1 MSEWIKRSE
10 QEPPRDG
17 IWILVIDDRGTP
29 WTLQWRESAWRDPR
43 GFIPQDWKVWLV
55 IEEPPR
61 TVKIEL
67 PADVARR
74 YSAMGKGCAD
84 SHIGDYESVAEACR
98 RALEEQ
104 R

>member
-17 IWILVIDDRGTP
+17 SWILVIDDRGTP

-61 TVKIEL
+61 TVTIEISEED
-67 PADVARR
+67 AQKFVDIYGCWCCTNSSAGVVA
-74 YSAMGKGCAD
+74 A
-84 SHIGDYESVAEACR
+84 ACR
-98 RALEEQ
+98 KALEG
-104 R
+104 RG